1 MCRWTNEP
9 APDRRRGGVGTGAE
23 GWYRMRDGKGESAT
37 GEDVER
43 GVGKGEERE
52 GGELW
57 GGRQVSGVWGTGY
70 SERTRVS

>member
-1 MCRWTNEP
+1 
-9 APDRRRGGVGTGAE
+9 
-23 GWYRMRDGKGESAT
+23 MRDGKGESAT